1 MYLYIL
7 YMYIRYIFIYILS
20 VYVSIYSIYV
30 YQIYL
35 YIYLYYQFMYL
46 SIHLHWPLTQRVFQE
61 WNILQMN
68 TISKPY
74 SFSFATKWYKLFFV
88 IAQTP

>member
-1 MYLYIL
+1 
-7 YMYIRYIFIYILS
+7 
-20 VYVSIYSIYV
+20 
-30 YQIYL
+30 
-35 YIYLYYQFMYL
+35 MYL